1 MFANKIDPGHKSQ
14 SEDYEPRANFWSG
27 MVCASCFPFITCQ
40 VNWRYCSIRF
50 HKTNMYIFF
59 RKGVNLSEK

>member
-14 SEDYEPRANFWSG
+14 SEDYEPGANFWSG

-40 VNWRYCSIRF
+40 VNLRYCSIRF
-50 HKTNMYIFF
+50 HKTNM
-59 RKGVNLSEK
+59 